1 MCGDGI
7 SLGQSHLEER
17 CRDYNTITEGIV
29 FSQNRRI
36 QQHEYDG
43 VYTDY

>member
-1 MCGDGI
+1 MA
-7 SLGQSHLEER
+7 LGQSHVEER

-43 VYTDY
+43 GPADY